1 MPLLWKR
8 RESPASRS
16 SCIKC
21 VRIPRDYTHSV
32 FEINNRTGFTRF
44 LNATL
49 KVTKPPGPARPGSS
63 CLSHADRGLGKGHAE
78 ALVLCSQTREAKL
91 PPTLPS
97 LRKPTIPVYPLCGE
111 DVPTWAR
118 TTSRAEAGCCG
129 SPHPRGRGSPM
140 ASVSFHSHGGPTEA
154 RDTRTRF
161 LCFRFHSHS
170 YSCSCSHSQSWP
182 CSPTQVICGTRD
194 AG

>member
-118 TTSRAEAGCCG
+118 PRPEQRLGAAEAPTPGAGAHQWPQSPSTATAAPLRLVTPEPGFSASG
-129 SPHPRGRGSPM
+129 STPTPTPAPAPTPSPGPAPRPR
-140 ASVSFHSHGGPTEA
+140 
-154 RDTRTRF
+154 
-161 LCFRFHSHS
+161 
-170 YSCSCSHSQSWP
+170 
-182 CSPTQVICGTRD
+182 
-194 AG
+194 